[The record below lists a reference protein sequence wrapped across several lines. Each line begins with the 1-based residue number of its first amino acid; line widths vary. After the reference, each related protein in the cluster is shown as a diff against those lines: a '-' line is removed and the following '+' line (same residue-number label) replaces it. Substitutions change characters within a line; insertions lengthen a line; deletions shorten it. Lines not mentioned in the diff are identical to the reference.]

1 MLLLFIRTLLR
12 LLHYRF
18 YLAWPKLWSGSK
30 HPNQETRQENKD
42 QSTSRAVHAMSNSDL
57 ASVQRLK
64 EAPSILDRAAIE
76 LARTEAESEVDLLH
90 HLPHCLMR
98 VALNPKPL

>member
-1 MLLLFIRTLLR
+1 
-12 LLHYRF
+12 
-18 YLAWPKLWSGSK
+18 
-30 HPNQETRQENKD
+30 
-42 QSTSRAVHAMSNSDL
+42 MSNSDL